1 VRIDSEAILAAAI
14 GTGADKF
21 VADLLQPAQHAILR
35 ADGNGFVLLTDEGE
49 QSFFPAKIGTGSKL
63 ETDESMKD
71 VVNGLL
77 NDLAYCRPSQSGLYQ
92 RVALHEGRETPI
104 PEIPIIAKRGRP
116 A

>member
-1 VRIDSEAILAAAI
+1 
-14 GTGADKF
+14 
-21 VADLLQPAQHAILR
+21 
-35 ADGNGFVLLTDEGE
+35 
-49 QSFFPAKIGTGSKL
+49 
-63 ETDESMKD
+63 MKD